1 MDLNPDPRHTGT
13 DPGSYPGKLSESA
26 TLVLKMDI
34 PLRKVTPCFKM
45 WGVVTLLI
53 KQYSEIPLPV
63 LNDSQEF
70 LQIPVRL
77 VSAMNHEGNFN
88 FS

>member
-1 MDLNPDPRHTGT
+1 M
-13 DPGSYPGKLSESA
+13 
-26 TLVLKMDI
+26 KMDF
-34 PLRKVTPCFKM
+34 PLPTVTPWFKM

-53 KQYSEIPLPV
+53 KQYSENPLPV

-77 VSAMNHEGNFN
+77 VSAMNHEENLNSLF
-88 FS
+88 